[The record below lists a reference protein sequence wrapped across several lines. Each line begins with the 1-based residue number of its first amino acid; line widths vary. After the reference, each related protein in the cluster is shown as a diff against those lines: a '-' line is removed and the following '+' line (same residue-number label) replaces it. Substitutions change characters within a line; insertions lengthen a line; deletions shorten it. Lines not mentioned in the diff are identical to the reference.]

1 MAEVKYINHKGK
13 KILLMD
19 FTYSKPEEMIE
30 AIEKTKKLIV
40 KNPEKSV
47 LGLVDVRYSPF
58 DTDLSEALKKLAEHD
73 RPYIKVTA
81 IVGVTGFK
89 KLSYM
94 AMLRFS
100 GRKNILMFNKIETAK
115 DWLAEQ

>member
-1 MAEVKYINHKGK
+1 MAEVKFINHKGK

-19 FTYSKPEEMIE
+19 FTYSKPEEMLE
-30 AIEKTKKLIV
+30 AIEETKKIV
-40 KNPEKSV
+40 RKYPEKSI

-58 DTDLSEALKKLAEHD
+58 DAELSDALKELAAHD
-73 RPYIKVTA
+73 RPYIKVSA
-81 IVGVTGFK
+81 IVGVTGLK
-89 KLSYM
+89 KLAYM
-94 AMLRFS
+94 AMLRFT